1 MEQAG
6 NRLEHGVPASGITN
20 MDCLGGDR
28 EMKKAYIQPE
38 FDLLKLSSSEDIL
51 FNSIDDANASD
62 LGGVVDKVVGDYND
76 DTDEWA

>member
-1 MEQAG
+1 
-6 NRLEHGVPASGITN
+6 
-20 MDCLGGDR
+20 
-28 EMKKAYIQPE
+28 MKKLYVQPE